1 MTRRGPFSADPWKAS
16 SWEIYVT
23 KDCRTLGW
31 GNGTPATPPC
41 RSDGKVGHGPEG
53 EGLQEAGF
61 AKLAAACFGEFEEG
75 GGQVASLEGTGPPVG
90 LGSSCTCV
98 TCDRGPSTQ
107 VCTTTDLT
115 PHTAA

>member
-75 GGQVASLEGTGPPVG
+75 GVHGGASGKPGGNWATSGAGVLMHV
-90 LGSSCTCV
+90 
-98 TCDRGPSTQ
+98 CD
-107 VCTTTDLT
+107 L
-115 PHTAA
+115 